1 MLQTSEIQMNAI
13 RRYELALVPVQR
25 IDLPSSSKI
34 LNVQVENDIPY
45 LHVIIYNPKTSLRK
59 REIITATIDDCL
71 DVGPFEWVTYLGSYK
86 AKEEPFNRFVFL
98 LEDSSSYVQLP
109 SNTF

>member
-59 REIITATIDDCL
+59 REIIT
-71 DVGPFEWVTYLGSYK
+71 
-86 AKEEPFNRFVFL
+86 
-98 LEDSSSYVQLP
+98 DSGMISGGCIPRMLIK
-109 SNTF
+109 